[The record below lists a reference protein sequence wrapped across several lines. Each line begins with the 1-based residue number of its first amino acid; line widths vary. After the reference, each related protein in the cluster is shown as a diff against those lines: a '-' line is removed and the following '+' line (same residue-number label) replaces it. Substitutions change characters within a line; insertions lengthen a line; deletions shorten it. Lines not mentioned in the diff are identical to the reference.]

1 MRTDVTSQIMADLFG
16 SSAMAAGYASAR
28 PPLHAQILHR
38 IIDALGCP
46 GSLNCVLDIG
56 CGAGLSTAPLQKIS
70 RLCLG
75 IEPAELMLNQ
85 GAAVAPNASFLA
97 GTAEVLPL
105 RDDSVDLITAA
116 GSLNYVDLNR
126 FFPEAKRVLRPAGV
140 LAVYDFSMGRS
151 FHSSDRLDLWYS
163 TFMHRYPQ
171 PANDIRQELS
181 PEILASYDSGFQV
194 TQSEHFTI
202 GLVFTQDLYESYAMT
217 ETNVAY
223 AIRIGVPEE
232 EIRAWC
238 AESLRPVFQ
247 GAKEEVLFRG
257 YFACMT
263 QV

>member
-1 MRTDVTSQIMADLFG
+1 
-16 SSAMAAGYASAR
+16 
-28 PPLHAQILHR
+28 
-38 IIDALGCP
+38 
-46 GSLNCVLDIG
+46 
-56 CGAGLSTAPLQKIS
+56 
-70 RLCLG
+70 
-75 IEPAELMLNQ
+75 MLNQ
-85 GAAVAPNASFLA
+85 GVAVAPNASFLA

-105 RDDSVDLITAA
+105 RDDCVDLITAA

-126 FFPEAKRVLRPAGV
+126 FFPEAKRVLRPVGV

-151 FHSSDRLDLWYS
+151 FRSSDRLDLWYS

-181 PEILASYDSGFQV
+181 PEILASYDFQV
-194 TQSEHFTI
+194 TRSEHFTM
-202 GLVFTQDLYESYAMT
+202 GFVFTRALYENYVMT

-238 AESLRPVFQ
+238 AESLRPVFHRAQ
-247 GAKEEVLFRG
+247 EEVLFRG